1 LKGSSI
7 SFSSG
12 EKNMLKSFSIKIV
25 LMTLIIALLT
35 VDTIAQGTIR
45 FARGSSSAT
54 VKGKISKDGEIR
66 YTVRG
71 RAGQTITVT
80 VRSGNN
86 YVFAGVEAVG
96 QGRTV
101 TGKLPYDSSYIIELS
116 NGGNA
121 TDYTMVVTIK

>member
-1 LKGSSI
+1 
-7 SFSSG
+7 
-12 EKNMLKSFSIKIV
+12 MLKSFSSKIV
-25 LMTLIIALLT
+25 LMILIGVSLISDSA
-35 VDTIAQGTIR
+35 AQGNIS
-45 FARGSSSAT
+45 FARGRNSAT
-54 VKGKISKDGEIR
+54 LKGSIRKNGEIR

-71 RAGQTITVT
+71 KAGQTITVS

-86 YVFAGVEAVG
+86 YVFAGIEAVG

-121 TDYTMVVTIK
+121 TDYTMTVTIM